1 MASLLDVTATILTA
15 ARVPR
20 DNWREVAGFD
30 LIGSSSSSS
39 SSTTTLAVR
48 TAVAVTDFFGY
59 GIITR
64 KWKLFYYPQYNETF
78 LFHRESDPSD
88 RINRYDPINFKAE
101 HFGPFH
107 ALSSSSS
114 SSSPSPKK
122 PLTGKQEEKDLL
134 LQRAEPPEDSVVGG
148 VMLYSLLRW
157 RSRLV
162 SPRLKPEDMSRIS
175 RRRNRPYNMKGVAD
189 TPWGIEAELG
199 LMKDLEYFS

>member
-15 ARVPR
+15 ARVAR

-39 SSTTTLAVR
+39 TTSTVR

-64 KWKLFYYPQYNETF
+64 KWKLFYYPQYNETL

-114 SSSPSPKK
+114 SSKK
-122 PLTGKQEEKDLL
+122 SLTGKQEEKEEEKGL
-134 LQRAEPPEDSVVGG
+134 LQRTEPPEDSVVGG

-162 SPRLKPEDMSRIS
+162 SPKLKPEDMSRIS
-175 RRRNRPYNMKGVAD
+175 RRRNRPYNMKGVVD
-189 TPWGIEAELG
+189 TPWGIDAELG
-199 LMKDLEYFS
+199 LLKDLEYFS